1 MAEQQILFACCIF
14 AKEVTLPRMYIF
26 LVQKQKLL
34 LSINKLIK
42 TKGFQLVSWHFM
54 EEQYICKN
62 LFDNLLQLYFLKTFN
77 EMLYLHQILEKKKV
91 HQIALGI
98 YTKTVLFK
106 VYK

>member
-42 TKGFQLVSWHFM
+42 PKGFQTSFHGILWKNSIYAKIYSTTPCS
-54 EEQYICKN
+54 YI
-62 LFDNLLQLYFLKTFN
+62 F
-77 EMLYLHQILEKKKV
+77 
-91 HQIALGI
+91 
-98 YTKTVLFK
+98 
-106 VYK
+106 